1 MESINTSS
9 INNTNAKFNTSVDI
23 ETRIAEFVKCNR
35 VPHIIFHGA
44 SGTGKRTLVANML
57 SQIYKGIRRNIDTN
71 VLRVNCAHSKG
82 IKYIRDDIKSFAR
95 VNIQNSYDVPFKS
108 IVLYNADH
116 LTADAQSALR
126 RSIEL
131 FSTNTRFFIVVRDKH
146 KMLTPILSRFCEI
159 YVPELLDLSGNIVN
173 LHKTRQTID
182 DSVLTAANI
191 KADIE
196 SLLLVRDELCETT
209 NLAKHII
216 KVISKWYANGI
227 CAAKLNDVFVSSEL
241 FTHEERAAISLF
253 YCHTAPEI
261 KNENMLMFFI
271 VEFALVRS
279 NRVFKI

>member
-1 MESINTSS
+1 MEIINPG
-9 INNTNAKFNTSVDI
+9 ADI
-23 ETRIAEFVKCNR
+23 EIRIAEFVRCNR

-44 SGTGKRTLVANML
+44 CGTGKRTLVANML
-57 SQIYKGIRRNIDTN
+57 FQIYRGIRRNIDTN

-95 VNIQNSYDVPFKS
+95 VNIQNSNDVPFKS

-131 FSTNTRFFIVVRDKH
+131 FSINTRFFIIVRDKH

-159 YVPELLDLSGNIVN
+159 YVPETLGPDGNTVN
-173 LHKTRQTID
+173 LHQLGVEQISREHT
-182 DSVLTAANI
+182 
-191 KADIE
+191 DIE
-196 SLLLVRDELCETT
+196 SLILLQNSPD
-209 NLAKHII
+209 LANRII
-216 KVISKWYANGI
+216 KVIAKWYSSGI
-227 CAAKLNDVFVSSEL
+227 CAANIHAAFASTKA
-241 FTHEERAAISLF
+241 FTHEQRAAITLF
-253 YCHTAPEI
+253 YHHTAPEI

-279 NRVFKI
+279 NCVFKI